1 MLINILKQI
10 NWVDIFVLILV
21 VRICFIAAK
30 CGFPIELFKF
40 MGTIAAIYF
49 SFHYFV
55 ILSDYI
61 NNWLALGERLPLEFL
76 QFIVFVLLAISGY
89 AAFILLRSI
98 LYRFLK
104 MEAVSALNK
113 WGSLIL
119 GITRGVFLSS
129 LIIFA
134 MFISSIGYFKN
145 SAKASYSGERLFMI
159 APNTYSWLWNSVVAK
174 FAVNEKFNSTIN
186 SINEEFLTK

>member
-1 MLINILKQI
+1 MLLNILKQI
-10 NWVDIFVLILV
+10 NWVDIFILILA
-21 VRICFIAAK
+21 VRTCFIAAK
-30 CGFPIELFKF
+30 GGFPIELFKF
-40 MGTIAAIYF
+40 MGTIAAIYL

-61 NNWLALGERLPLEFL
+61 SNWLALGKRLPLEFL
-76 QFIVFVLLAISGY
+76 QFVVFVLLAISGY

-104 MEAVSALNK
+104 MEAVSSLNK

-119 GITRGVFLSS
+119 GIARGAFLAS

-134 MFISSIGYFKN
+134 MFISSIEYFKN
-145 SAKASYSGERLFMI
+145 SSKASYLGKRLFMI
-159 APNTYSWLWNSVVAK
+159 APNTYFWLWNSAASK
-174 FAVNEKFNSTIN
+174 FAANEKFNHTVSLFDD
-186 SINEEFLTK
+186 EFLN

>member
-1 MLINILKQI
+1 MLLNILKQI
-10 NWVDIFVLILV
+10 NWVDILVLILV
-21 VRICFIAAK
+21 VRTCFIAAK

-40 MGTIAAIYF
+40 LGTLSAIYF

-61 NNWLALGERLPLEFL
+61 SDWLALGKRLPLEFL
-76 QFIVFVLLAISGY
+76 QFIIFVLLAIAGY

-104 MEAVSALNK
+104 MEAVSSLNK
-113 WGSLIL
+113 WGGLIL
-119 GITRGVFLSS
+119 GIARGTFLAS

-134 MFISSIGYFKN
+134 MFISSIDYLRN
-145 SAKASYSGERLFMI
+145 SSKSSYSGKRLFML
-159 APNTYSWLWNSVVAK
+159 APDTYVWLWNSVVSK
-174 FAVNEKFNSTIN
+174 FAASEKLNDTI
-186 SINEEFLTK
+186 ILIDKEFLNQ